1 MPAAA
6 LEQAVRPFEHLPL
19 YVQQLIESR
28 PIKPDDAT
36 AYMRFG
42 KAGAFATE
50 KDLQEGFSVGVENP
64 SVIID
69 WGDNDNK
76 NKTKARPKTHTFTEI
91 GRTVSEI
98 KVVNPNNPNHFVF
111 VERIN
116 EIVFKG
122 PRLSTAATASTKTVS
137 KFEPSW
143 ETIEEREANSP
154 STNYD
159 YFRFVFKNKS

>member
-50 KDLQEGFSVGVENP
+50 KDLQEGFSAGLENP
-64 SVIID
+64 GGNID
-69 WGDNDNK
+69 WNDNDK
-76 NKTKARPKTHTFTEI
+76 DKTKARPKTHTFEEI
-91 GRTVSEI
+91 SRTTSTI
-98 KVVNPNNPNHFVF
+98 KVVNPQNAKHFVF
-111 VERIN
+111 VERVDSV
-116 EIVFKG
+116 VFKG
-122 PRLSTAATASTKTVS
+122 PRLSTQATSSTKTKS
-137 KFEPSW
+137 KFEPFW
-143 ETIEEREANSP
+143 ESAEEREANNP
-154 STNYD
+154 STNFD
-159 YFRFVFKNKS
+159 YFRFVFKNGR